1 MSHSPEELK
10 GIAIAGRVS
19 SVLSILG
26 SFAIYWQY
34 KNRFPVADVL
44 WTFAMA
50 LDTYLVVFYHFDT
63 QSLRKLEIKYIGVI
77 TILSFIPAF
86 VFLFIRDHKGPIYG
100 DETVST
106 LNRLETKHVLRL
118 TELS

>member
-1 MSHSPEELK
+1 
-10 GIAIAGRVS
+10 
-19 SVLSILG
+19 
-26 SFAIYWQY
+26 
-34 KNRFPVADVL
+34 
-44 WTFAMA
+44 MA

-100 DETVST
+100 DETVSIS
-106 LNRLETKHVLRL
+106 NRLATKHVLANRTLIDLVFSISELDDPAHNLLLCTRMVRILLL
-118 TELS
+118 TYSTTCSNGDTPGS

>member
-1 MSHSPEELK
+1 
-10 GIAIAGRVS
+10 
-19 SVLSILG
+19 
-26 SFAIYWQY
+26 
-34 KNRFPVADVL
+34 
-44 WTFAMA
+44 MA

-106 LNRLETKHVLRL
+106 FNQLETTHVLKLIELIDLVLSISQLDAPAHNLLLCTRMVRILLSVCL
-118 TELS
+118 TTCSNGYTTGS